1 MSPSTSPSSWNI
13 CSPQPFPSFLWISLI
28 NTIPANTSS
37 SLSPYVHLC
46 PLKSVPITSLTLW
59 GHYHFIQLTP
69 DFFFRHPTCGACAL
83 TASNIISQISSLIS
97 RIKLMILSNTL
108 FTPQLY
114 SISLPI
120 DTMMEQCECSR
131 SWPGLLHTQYKVST
145 IPLTTMSASSLA
157 LPDQLLL
164 FSNIWF
170 ELPF

>member
-1 MSPSTSPSSWNI
+1 MSPSTSPCSWNI
-13 CSPQPFPSFLWISLI
+13 CSQQPFPSFLWISPPSVISLI
-28 NTIPANTSS
+28 NTIPASTSS

-46 PLKSVPITSLTLW
+46 PLKSVPITGLTLW

-83 TASNIISQISSLIS
+83 TASNIIHRFPAWFPGSNLWSCQALSSLHILLS
-97 RIKLMILSNTL
+97 RFLFLS
-108 FTPQLY
+108 TPWWN
-114 SISLPI
+114 S
-120 DTMMEQCECSR
+120 
-131 SWPGLLHTQYKVST
+131 VNAT